1 MKKSII
7 VSGILSTVAIVM
19 IAIAMTLQ
27 INKNYGKIDRST
39 VVALNQID
47 IKSMAS
53 SNKVADSPEKEQQDN
68 SVEETAPVVVEETP
82 IEVASQP
89 EEETP
94 PAPVREEVYGNLT
107 LEELSAKI
115 DRNLGSTVAGK
126 GSLIATRSIE
136 LGVDPYIATAIMLHE
151 TGCSWQC
158 SNLVISCNN
167 VGGQKGAPGCGGG
180 SYKSYPTLDEGI
192 IGFIDN
198 LYNNYYARGLNT
210 VETIGP
216 RYAQSTTWVS
226 KINSYIEKIR
236 AS

>member
-82 IEVASQP
+82 IEVASQ
-89 EEETP
+89 
-94 PAPVREEVYGNLT
+94 PVREEVYGNLT

>member
-1 MKKSII
+1 MKKSIV
-7 VSGILSTVAIVM
+7 VSGILSMVAIVM
-19 IAIAMTLQ
+19 IAIAVTLQ
-27 INKNYGKIDRST
+27 INNNYEKIDRST

-53 SNKVADSPEKEQQDN
+53 SNRVVETPKKEEKP
-68 SVEETAPVVVEETP
+68 VEEPKVEEVP
-82 IEVASQP
+82 MEVASQAVEP
-89 EEETP
+89 EP
-94 PAPVREEVYGNLT
+94 PAPVREEVYENLT
-107 LEELSAKI
+107 IEELSAKL
-115 DRNLGSTVAGK
+115 DRNLNSAVAGK
-126 GSLIATRSIE
+126 GSLIATRSLE

-151 TGCSWQC
+151 TGCNWQC

-198 LYNNYYARGLNT
+198 LYNNYYTKGLNT
-210 VETIGP
+210 VDTIGP